1 MSYLLTEIALE
12 MLGYKFYDTNG
23 VFHLTNF
30 QNNSAQLE
38 AHPNEPSLSEF
49 IEQTE
54 SPDKDPVGSATSS
67 KEEALPTEQSRSNAS
82 NPPTVSDVT
91 HPGQRRAPAKALAK
105 IMDYE
110 SDKIAGQISAR
121 LEKAIARLGATAT
134 DNEATLEECINEEK
148 RLICEDA
155 DEMLKFR
162 EFLQERLQQID
173 KRPFE
178 KYVRTFGAD

>member
-30 QNNSAQLE
+30 QNNSTQLE
-38 AHPNEPSLSEF
+38 SHPDEPSLTEF

-54 SPDKDPVGSATSS
+54 SPDEDLDARAASS
-67 KEEALPTEQSRSNAS
+67 KEKSLPMERSRSTPS
-82 NPPTVSDVT
+82 NPPTVAEVT
-91 HPGQRRAPAKALAK
+91 QGRRAPAKALAK

-110 SDKIAGQISAR
+110 SDKIVGQITTR
-121 LEKAIARLGATAT
+121 LENAISRHGAA
-134 DNEATLEECINEEK
+134 DNEVMLEQCINKEK

-155 DEMLKFR
+155 DAMQKFR
-162 EFLQERLQQID
+162 EFLQIHLQQID
-173 KRPFE
+173 ERPFE
-178 KYVRTFGAD
+178 KYERTFGTD

>member
-30 QNNSAQLE
+30 QNNSTE
-38 AHPNEPSLSEF
+38 VHPNEPPLTEF

-54 SPDKDPVGSATSS
+54 SPDEDLDNGAASS
-67 KEEALPTEQSRSNAS
+67 KEENVTTASS
-82 NPPTVSDVT
+82 NPSTAPDITHVT
-91 HPGQRRAPAKALAK
+91 QRRAPAKALAK
-105 IMDYE
+105 IMAYE
-110 SDKIAGQISAR
+110 SDKISTQITAR
-121 LEKAIARLGATAT
+121 LEKAMAQLGAA
-134 DNEATLEECINEEK
+134 DDEALIEECINEEK

-155 DEMLKFR
+155 DEMQKFR
-162 EFLQERLQQID
+162 EFLQARLQQID

-178 KYVRTFGAD
+178 KYERTFGAD

>member
-30 QNNSAQLE
+30 QNNSTQLE
-38 AHPNEPSLSEF
+38 SHPDEPSLTEF

-54 SPDKDPVGSATSS
+54 CPDEDLDSAASS
-67 KEEALPTEQSRSNAS
+67 KEENLTTEPSRATTSNLPN
-82 NPPTVSDVT
+82 PTVSDAA
-91 HPGQRRAPAKALAK
+91 HPTQRRAPAKALAK

-110 SDKIAGQISAR
+110 SDKIASQITAR
-121 LEKAIARLGATAT
+121 LEKAIARLGAA
-134 DNEATLEECINEEK
+134 DNEAMLEECINEEK

-155 DEMLKFR
+155 DEMQKFR
-162 EFLQERLQQID
+162 EFLQGRLQQID

-178 KYVRTFGAD
+178 KYVRTFGSD